1 MPLGIVI
8 GPGDEHDSRRLPE
21 LVEGLEHKPKEVYA
35 DAAYDTEEIRR
46 RLSSIGIEPNIPV
59 NPRRG
64 RKDRPYN
71 VEVYKRMRSA
81 VERFF
86 GWLKS
91 FRRIVIRYD
100 RLVEMYKAFVI
111 LACIMI
117 LLRYGKGIWR

>member
-8 GPGDEHDSRRLPE
+8 GPGSEHDSMRLLE
-21 LVEGLEHKPKEVYA
+21 LLGNLERKPKEVYA
-35 DAAYDTEEIRR
+35 DAAYDTEDIRR
-46 RLSSIGIEPNIPV
+46 CLLSMGIEANIPV

-64 RKDRPYN
+64 RKDRPYKLDL
-71 VEVYKRMRSA
+71 YRKMRSA

-100 RLVEMYKAFVI
+100 RLVEMYRAFVI